1 MLKPKKNLGQNFLV
15 DKNKINEIINILPNL
30 KNKTII
36 EIGPG
41 TGNLTNKLLENSN
54 KVIAIEIDQDMI
66 NLIKN
71 NQIINKRNLILIH
84 SDILKINLNKLIVN
98 ENDVYLISN
107 LPYYISTKIIFEM
120 FKYPK
125 ISIFAIM
132 LQKEL
137 VDRIFANSNT
147 KKYGRLTIAIGSLF
161 SLEKK
166 INVPKECFKP
176 IPKVDSGF
184 IILKRKKINFD
195 YNLFLL
201 FIKDCFAKKRKT
213 LLNSLKITEN
223 PYFEFVKLYL
233 IRNKFKLN
241 IRAEQILIEDYLK
254 IWKEIE
260 NAKFKN
266 K

>member
-1 MLKPKKNLGQNFLV
+1 MLKAKKNLGQNFLV
-15 DKNKINEIINILPNL
+15 DKNKLNEIISFLPNFDNNL
-30 KNKTII
+30 VI
-36 EIGPG
+36 EIGSG
-41 TGNLTNKLLENSN
+41 TGNLTKKLLEKAK

-66 NLIKN
+66 DSINNNNTIK
-71 NQIINKRNLILIH
+71 KDNLILIH
-84 SDILKINLNKLIVN
+84 NDILKINLNQFIEKQKN
-98 ENDVYLISN
+98 VYLIAN

-120 FKYPK
+120 FKYQQ

-137 VDRIFANSNT
+137 VDRIFANYNT
-147 KKYGRLTIAIGSLF
+147 KKYGRLTVAIGSLF
-161 SLEKK
+161 LLEKK

-184 IILKRKKINFD
+184 IILKRKKIDFD

-233 IRNKFKLN
+233 IRNKFKLDV
-241 IRAEQILIEDYLK
+241 RAEQILIKDYLK